1 MANIVSTCTTCSK
14 QFLIIDQ
21 EQNFLNN
28 KHIPFPTNCPSCRQK
43 RRLALRGE
51 RVLYKTQCQKCNK
64 EIVVSYDPSKVQ
76 NTILCKEDYQK
87 YYEENDPIIIDPLPE
102 L

>member
-1 MANIVSTCTTCSK
+1 MANIVSTCATCGK

-21 EQNFLNN
+21 EQKFLSD
-28 KHIPFPTNCPSCRQK
+28 KHIPFPTNCPSCRQA

-51 RVLYKTQCQKCNK
+51 RVLYKTKCQKCGK
-64 EIVVSYDPSKVQ
+64 EIVVSFDPEKVE
-76 NTILCKEDYQK
+76 NSILCKDDYQK
-87 YYEENDPIIIDPLPE
+87 FYEENDPIITDPLPE

>member
-1 MANIVSTCTTCSK
+1 MANIVQVCKTCGK
-14 QFLIIDQ
+14 QFLVIEP
-21 EQNFLNN
+21 EQKFLND
-28 KHIPFPTNCPSCRQK
+28 KHLPLPTICPADRQA

-51 RVLYKTQCQKCNK
+51 RVLYKTECQKCHK

-76 NTILCKEDYQK
+76 NAILCREDYDK
-87 YYEENDPIIIDPLPE
+87 YYEENDPIITDPLPE

>member
-1 MANIVSTCTTCSK
+1 MANILSTCTTCGK

-21 EQNFLNN
+21 EQAFLREKSLPN
-28 KHIPFPTNCPSCRQK
+28 PANCPNCRQN

-51 RVLYKTQCQKCNK
+51 RVLFKTECQQCHK
-64 EIVVSYDPSKVQ
+64 EIVVSYDPTKVQ
-76 NTILCKEDYQK
+76 NTILCKEDYEK
-87 YYEENDPIIIDPLPE
+87 YYEENDPIVTDPLPQ